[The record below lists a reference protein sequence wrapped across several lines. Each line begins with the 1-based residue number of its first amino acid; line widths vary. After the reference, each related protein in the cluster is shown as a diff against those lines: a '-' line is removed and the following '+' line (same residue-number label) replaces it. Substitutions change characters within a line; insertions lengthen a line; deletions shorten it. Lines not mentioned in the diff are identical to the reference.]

1 MRLFRF
7 GNVTHLNVLVAVCG
21 TGPFSPSELKETVG
35 RMQRVLQLMKN
46 DFVNR
51 DVEQSN
57 FWSQLGETRTVAM
70 GAGATA
76 HIFTVAAP
84 PLGYLPTAVVIT
96 ARQDA
101 SFVVQLLIVPDGVQK
116 ILSLSNMNDSVET
129 LVKDLYPRL
138 K

>member
-1 MRLFRF
+1 
-7 GNVTHLNVLVAVCG
+7 
-21 TGPFSPSELKETVG
+21 
-35 RMQRVLQLMKN
+35 MKN